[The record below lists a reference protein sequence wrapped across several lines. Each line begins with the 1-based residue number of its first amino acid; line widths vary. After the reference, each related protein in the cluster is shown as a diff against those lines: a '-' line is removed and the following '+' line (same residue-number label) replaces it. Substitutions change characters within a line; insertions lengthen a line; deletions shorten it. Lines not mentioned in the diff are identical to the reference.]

1 MFPQKAV
8 RYVLGNVTSQFSG
21 IELSTTN
28 QGLNPKSAY
37 SKCACSPQKK
47 KIIEVLHVNQETTA
61 WQKQKNLVCVRE
73 AINPIALA
81 FGTEFY

>member
-1 MFPQKAV
+1 MCLFP
-8 RYVLGNVTSQFSG
+8 T
-21 IELSTTN
+21 
-28 QGLNPKSAY
+28 
-37 SKCACSPQKK
+37 KK